1 MLKLNPF
8 ALAALFT
15 SFSCLW
21 IAGIFLIYGKNTL
34 HRLWAIFNL
43 TVAGWAILIVFAVS
57 TKNTDRA
64 LNLWIFAHMIGI
76 YVPIVFFH
84 CASIFCNLKAK
95 KLIIAAYI
103 YGILHNIVSLFYVT
117 ILYQGV
123 TYLFDSMYYIQFNK
137 ANFIPSMSLWIYL
150 AIYANYRIF
159 IFSKNSPNKELRKQA
174 QFLLIG
180 GIIGYLGGSS
190 TFLPMLG
197 FSNFYPL
204 TIVIVAFYCLSNT
217 YAIFKHSFFELVVIY
232 KQSIVY
238 SILIAIVFLFYVV
251 TVLVLERFLQDYL
264 GYHSLSTSISV
275 SFIIGL
281 LVVPFKNWIQNY
293 VDNAFLKG
301 TPYQISQE
309 NTLMR
314 QELTSADK
322 LRSIAILASSLAH
335 EIKNPITTIN
345 TFADYLPSK
354 QNDTAFL
361 NKCRQTLLHE
371 TERIDQLLTQLLSF
385 AKPSPPDFELV
396 YPQEIIDEILLLLE
410 HKCAKQNITI
420 IRSYYSKETIL
431 TDPNQLKQAFLNI
444 LLNAMES
451 MPQKGIL
458 TVATSNNDTT
468 FYISIK
474 DSGIG
479 IKPEELKKI
488 FYPFFTNKQNGTGL
502 GLAISQE
509 IIHHHNGK
517 ISVKSTPNVGTE
529 FIISIPKHITNHVN
543 DNTL

>member
-1 MLKLNPF
+1 
-8 ALAALFT
+8 
-15 SFSCLW
+15 
-21 IAGIFLIYGKNTL
+21 
-34 HRLWAIFNL
+34 
-43 TVAGWAILIVFAVS
+43 
-57 TKNTDRA
+57 
-64 LNLWIFAHMIGI
+64 
-76 YVPIVFFH
+76 
-84 CASIFCNLKAK
+84 
-95 KLIIAAYI
+95 
-103 YGILHNIVSLFYVT
+103 
-117 ILYQGV
+117 
-123 TYLFDSMYYIQFNK
+123 
-137 ANFIPSMSLWIYL
+137 
-150 AIYANYRIF
+150 
-159 IFSKNSPNKELRKQA
+159 
-174 QFLLIG
+174 
-180 GIIGYLGGSS
+180 
-190 TFLPMLG
+190 
-197 FSNFYPL
+197 
-204 TIVIVAFYCLSNT
+204 
-217 YAIFKHSFFELVVIY
+217 
-232 KQSIVY
+232 
-238 SILIAIVFLFYVV
+238 VV